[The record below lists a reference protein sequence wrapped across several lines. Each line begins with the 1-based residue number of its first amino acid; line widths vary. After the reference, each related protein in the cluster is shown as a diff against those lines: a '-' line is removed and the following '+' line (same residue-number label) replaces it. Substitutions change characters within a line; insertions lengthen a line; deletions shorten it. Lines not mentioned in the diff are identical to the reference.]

1 MQRCVGPQPDNE
13 RVVRAQLAV
22 VLPSH
27 DNTNVFEPH
36 RHLQLALGIRAAHVV
51 RAGTQGAADELQ
63 TLRRVWFTGTLYVM
77 HAIQGRRVR
86 ARLSPLCHPM
96 GVSHSIQYS
105 VMFIR
110 GNGVTLRTQKVIQG
124 GDNDHVG
131 RPCEVSLA
139 PPCPE
144 LFCELRGLCSH
155 SYFGPRTCGR
165 SEKPKS
171 SKWRGPNPGFQRNPS
186 PP

>member
-1 MQRCVGPQPDNE
+1 MSRRCCPEKFHPVVSNSPEASAHVQVQRKYGWEPSN
-13 RVVRAQLAV
+13 RVCGARGA
-22 VLPSH
+22 
-27 DNTNVFEPH
+27 
-36 RHLQLALGIRAAHVV
+36 AAHACAPGLSTG
-51 RAGTQGAADELQ
+51 RRLMPMPARCGAAAPCHGAATVRRSQ
-63 TLRRVWFTGTLYVM
+63 HTRRVLL
-77 HAIQGRRVR
+77 RV
-86 ARLSPLCHPM
+86 LL
-96 GVSHSIQYS
+96 GSIQYS

-124 GDNDHVG
+124 GDNSHVG

-144 LFCELRGLCSH
+144 LFCELRGLCRH
-155 SYFGPRTCGR
+155 SYFGPRTCVT

>member
-1 MQRCVGPQPDNE
+1 MCEGGGRGGERGLVLSAEAGAHCTGVCMFITAGPITKLFAGRARVCVFVTAQVFVCVVCVCGLWDRCVFYYCRTYYKAV
-13 RVVRAQLAV
+13 RVGGGGEWR
-22 VLPSH
+22 
-27 DNTNVFEPH
+27 TC
-36 RHLQLALGIRAAHVV
+36 
-51 RAGTQGAADELQ
+51 
-63 TLRRVWFTGTLYVM
+63 
-77 HAIQGRRVR
+77 AI
-86 ARLSPLCHPM
+86 
-96 GVSHSIQYS
+96 SIQYS
-105 VMFIR
+105 VILIR

-124 GDNDHVG
+124 GDNGHVG

-144 LFCELRGLCSH
+144 LFCELRGLCRH